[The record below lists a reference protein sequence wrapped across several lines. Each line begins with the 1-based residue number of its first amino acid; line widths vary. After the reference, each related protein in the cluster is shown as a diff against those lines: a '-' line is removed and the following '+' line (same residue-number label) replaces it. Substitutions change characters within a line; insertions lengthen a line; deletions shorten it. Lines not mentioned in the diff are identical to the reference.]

1 MKGWPVKGGVE
12 SRRGK
17 RDMERAMERAMER
30 HGFSPATGGKWK
42 RPIIINQRQR
52 NGSANHPN

>member
-17 RDMERAMERAMER
+17 RAMERAMEK